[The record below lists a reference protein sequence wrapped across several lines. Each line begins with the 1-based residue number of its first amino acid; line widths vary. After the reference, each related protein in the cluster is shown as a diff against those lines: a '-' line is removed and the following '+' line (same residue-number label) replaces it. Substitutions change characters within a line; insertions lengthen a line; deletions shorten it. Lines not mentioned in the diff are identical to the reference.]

1 MKRRR
6 KSSVGYLGTTAVV
19 GMCYLPLGVIFKLA
33 KSR

>member
-6 KSSVGYLGTTAVV
+6 KSSVGNLGTTAVI
-19 GMCYLPLGVIFKLA
+19 GMCYFPLGVILKLA